1 MLVVRRR
8 AGESLLIGADIEVQ
22 ILEITPTRVKLGIVA
37 PSSVTV
43 LRKEIVLTREQNQ
56 AAAAAATLDRLRGLV
71 TDLNRAR

>member
-37 PSSVTV
+37 PGSVTV
-43 LRKEIVLTREQNQ
+43 LRKEIALTRDQNQ
-56 AAAAAATLDRLRGLV
+56 AAVAAATLDRLRGLV
-71 TDLNRAR
+71 SDLNRLR